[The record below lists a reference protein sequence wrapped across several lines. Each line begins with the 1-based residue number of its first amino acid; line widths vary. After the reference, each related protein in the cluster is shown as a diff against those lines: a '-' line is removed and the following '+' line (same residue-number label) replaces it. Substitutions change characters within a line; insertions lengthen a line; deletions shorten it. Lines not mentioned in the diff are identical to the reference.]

1 MTVGENIKRIRKEK
15 GITQKELGERL
26 GGISQQQIG
35 QWENGDKNPKF
46 ETIIKLASA
55 LGCSVRELESKHL
68 QVDVNISSGGM
79 PIIINGVISPQI
91 TDISK
96 ALNDFES
103 NTPFTAL
110 TSEEKLIVYFNSL
123 NSSGKAKAFDYLEL
137 LLSSS
142 QYRNMDIDC

>member
-46 ETIIKLASA
+46 ETIMKLASA

-96 ALNDFES
+96 ALNDFEN